1 MIRKLTLWW
10 KNYKSG
16 GKEARKLRRE
26 MRRQVVKDNKKE
38 IMRDLM
44 TGHNLGDFEI
54 TKEDLSKILKLG
66 DNPPYVV
73 ILDLYKK
80 YRGND
85 LAYRQ

>member
-16 GKEARKLRRE
+16 GKEARELRRE

-66 DNPPYVV
+66 DNPPYVG

>member
-1 MIRKLTLWW
+1 MIHKLTLWW

-16 GKEARKLRRE
+16 GKEARELRRE

-66 DNPPYVV
+66 DNPPYAV
-73 ILDLYKK
+73 ILELYKK

-85 LAYRQ
+85 LVYRQ